1 MAPPATPVR
10 ALLFDFD
17 GVLADTEPLHWRA
30 WREIVSPFGI
40 DLDWETFQSTC
51 IGVTDS
57 SMLHKL
63 CALATKPITPDELK
77 VYYPQKR
84 KLFHDL
90 ADGRPLISPDLVVLL
105 KSLPQFR
112 LGVVTSSNRAEIES
126 ILQKEDL
133 LQVMGTVV
141 YGNDVR
147 HHKPDA
153 EPYLIAME
161 RLGVAACDTVV
172 FEDSAAGIHSAREA
186 GCRVIQVRDV
196 AELPELIRAQVDE
209 NFDRDLNYL

>member
-1 MAPPATPVR
+1 
-10 ALLFDFD
+10 
-17 GVLADTEPLHWRA
+17 
-30 WREIVSPFGI
+30 
-40 DLDWETFQSTC
+40 
-51 IGVTDS
+51 
-57 SMLHKL
+57 
-63 CALATKPITPDELK
+63 
-77 VYYPQKR
+77 
-84 KLFHDL
+84 
-90 ADGRPLISPDLVVLL
+90 
-105 KSLPQFR
+105 
-112 LGVVTSSNRAEIES
+112 
-126 ILQKEDL
+126 
-133 LQVMGTVV
+133 MGTVV